1 MFNLILKLVIIY
13 LIYRLFSVLIQR
25 SVMYYRAYRTLKRKQ
40 QEQAVQRKSNFNLNA
55 YDVED
60 AEFEEIKPGQED

>member
-1 MFNLILKLVIIY
+1 
-13 LIYRLFSVLIQR
+13 
-25 SVMYYRAYRTLKRKQ
+25 MYYRAYRTLKRKQ